1 MKREQIPMHKDILLE
16 ICCGSA
22 EDAIEA
28 ARGGADRVE
37 LNNNLF
43 QGGLTPSLGTLEV
56 AKEQIAIPVMAMVR
70 PRAGGFC
77 YTETE
82 LEVARADARALL
94 QHGAD
99 GLVFG
104 FLNADGTV
112 NTDRTKEFVDLAE
125 GKPCVFHRALDVV
138 PDWKRAL
145 EQLIG
150 AGVTRVLTSGQQSNV
165 FFALE
170 TIREMI
176 SFAGS
181 AIEILPG
188 AGITLENVDRVV
200 AETGCAQVHLARHRV
215 MTDSSVANN
224 REIYYGGCLYPPED
238 RIEITDRDYVAAVR
252 DRLRCTR

>member
-1 MKREQIPMHKDILLE
+1 MMHRVLLE

-22 EDAIEA
+22 EDAMEA
-28 ARGGADRVE
+28 FRGGADRVE

-43 QGGLTPSLGTLEV
+43 QGGLTPSIGTLEV
-56 AKEQIAIPVMAMVR
+56 ARDALDIPIMTMVR

-77 YTETE
+77 YSETE
-82 LEVARADARALL
+82 LAVARADAKALL
-94 QHGAD
+94 RAGAD

-104 FLNADGTV
+104 FLHADGTV
-112 NTDRTKEFVDLAE
+112 DTERTKEFVDLAD

-145 EQLIG
+145 DQLISL
-150 AGVTRVLTSGQQSNV
+150 GVTRVLTSGQQSNV

-176 SFAGS
+176 AFVDG

-188 AGITLENVDRVV
+188 AGITLENVNRVV
-200 AETGCAQVHLARHRV
+200 AETGCSQVHLARHRTV
-215 MTDSSVANN
+215 PETSVANN
-224 REIYYGGCLYPPED
+224 REIYYGGALYPPED
-238 RIEITDRDYVAAVR
+238 RVEITDQAYVRSVR
-252 DRLRCTR
+252 SALG